1 MKIYETERL
10 VLRQIDKTFVEE
22 VLAYYQRNK
31 DFLAEWEAQRPS
43 DFYTLEIQEN
53 NITKDLE
60 SYSEG
65 TSFKLWIFKKAG
77 QDHTRI
83 IGCISFSLIVQGI
96 LQSCILGYKLDKD
109 ELNKG
114 FITEALEKA
123 IKVMFQDFGL
133 HRIEAPIIPRNKG
146 SIQVVKKLGF
156 EYEGLSRKMIK
167 VNGVWEDHMR
177 WALVNE

>member
-10 VLRQIDKTFVEE
+10 VLRQIDKSFVEE

-53 NITKDLE
+53 NIAKDLE
-60 SYSEG
+60 SYNEG
-65 TSFKLWIFKKAG
+65 TSFKLWIFKKVD
-77 QDHTRI
+77 QDYTRI
-83 IGCISFSLIVQGI
+83 IGCISFSLIVRGI

-156 EYEGLSRKMIK
+156 EFEGLSRKMIK

-177 WALVNE
+177 WAIVNE

>member
-31 DFLAEWEAQRPS
+31 DFLAEWEVQRPS
-43 DFYTLEIQEN
+43 DFYTLEVQEN

-60 SYSEG
+60 SYNEG
-65 TSFKLWIFKKAG
+65 NSFKLWIFKKADQG
-77 QDHTRI
+77 YARV
-83 IGCISFSLIVQGI
+83 IGCISFSVIVRGI
-96 LQSCILGYKLDKD
+96 LQSCILGYKIDKD
-109 ELNKG
+109 EINQG

-123 IKVMFQDFGL
+123 IKVVFEDFGL
-133 HRIEAPIIPRNKG
+133 NRIEAPIIPRNKG

-156 EYEGLSRKMIK
+156 EYEGLSRKMMK

-177 WALVNE
+177 WAVVNE